1 MTADIERIGKAI
13 YYDFCSPLADS
24 QKPFWY
30 QLPSNAKDFLL
41 SQARAGMIE
50 LRTPS
55 EAMIAAAERLCI
67 GSDKP
72 GGPDPA
78 EIWAC
83 MMDAALGEL
92 VTPRHGN

>member
-1 MTADIERIGKAI
+1 MTPDIERVAKAI

-24 QKPFWY
+24 TKPFWSN
-30 QLPSNAKDFLL
+30 LPKPAREFLT
-41 SQARAGMIE
+41 SQARAGMID

-55 EAMIAAAERLCI
+55 EAMIAAGERLCVT
-67 GSDKP
+67 SDKP
-72 GGPDPA
+72 GGPEPQ

-92 VTPRHGN
+92 VTPKHGN